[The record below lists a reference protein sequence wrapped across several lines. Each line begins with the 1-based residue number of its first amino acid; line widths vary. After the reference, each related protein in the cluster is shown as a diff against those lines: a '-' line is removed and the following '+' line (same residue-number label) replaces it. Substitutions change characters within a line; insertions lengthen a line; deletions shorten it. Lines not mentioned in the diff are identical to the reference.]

1 MEFGVR
7 LNNKAYFNFDID
19 MDSGDILVRGTLI
32 MDDGTVVEP
41 TGYVVWED
49 GE

>member
-7 LNNKAYFNFDID
+7 LNRNAYFNFVID
-19 MDSGDILVRGTLI
+19 LDNGNIDVKGEII

-41 TGYVVWED
+41 TGSVVWEE

>member
-7 LNNKAYFNFDID
+7 LNNRMYFNFRID
-19 MDSGDILVRGTLI
+19 PENGNIDVKGEII
-32 MDDGTVVEP
+32 IDDGTVVEP
-41 TGYVVWED
+41 VGCVVWEE

>member
-7 LNNKAYFNFDID
+7 MNNIAYFNFNID
-19 MDSGDILVRGTLI
+19 RDNGNIDVKGTLI

>member
-7 LNNKAYFNFDID
+7 LNNRAYFKFYINLDDENID
-19 MDSGDILVRGTLI
+19 VKGEII
-32 MDDGTVVEP
+32 MNDGTVIEHE
-41 TGYVVWED
+41 GSVVWEE

>member
-7 LNNKAYFNFDID
+7 LNNRAYFNFNIDID
-19 MDSGDILVRGTLI
+19 NGDILVRGEMIL
-32 MDDGTVVEP
+32 DDGSVVEP

>member
-7 LNNKAYFNFDID
+7 LSNRAYFNFYID
-19 MDSGDILVRGTLI
+19 LDNGEVLVKGELI

-41 TGYVVWED
+41 TGSVVWEE

>member
-7 LNNKAYFNFDID
+7 LNSRAYFNFNID
-19 MDSGDILVRGTLI
+19 LDSGDILVRGEI
-32 MDDGTVVEP
+32 VEDDGTVVEP
-41 TGYVVWED
+41 VGSVVWEE

>member
-7 LNNKAYFNFDID
+7 LNNSAYFKFYIDID
-19 MDSGDILVRGTLI
+19 NGNIDVKGEII

-41 TGYVVWED
+41 TGSVVWEE

>member
-7 LNNKAYFNFDID
+7 LYSNTYFNFNID
-19 MDSGDILVRGTLI
+19 LDNGNILVRGEII
-32 MDDGTVVEP
+32 MDDGTVVNP
-41 TGYVVWED
+41 TGYVVWEE

>member
-1 MEFGVR
+1 MEFGIR
-7 LNNKAYFNFDID
+7 LNNKQYFSFYLDLSN
-19 MDSGDILVRGTLI
+19 GDITVRGEII
-32 MDDGTVVEP
+32 MDDGTVVNP

>member
-7 LNNKAYFNFDID
+7 LNSREYFKFYID
-19 MDSGDILVRGTLI
+19 SDNGNIDVIGEIVL
-32 MDDGTVVEP
+32 DDGTVVTP
-41 TGYVVWED
+41 AGSVVWEE